1 MNSCRLLPQRKGEV
15 CLIDITRRD
24 EIMHNCNSGLI
35 CCAVP
40 KGRKLDQLCGA
51 GCEGSLTEWTVD
63 LKSEQ
68 WQAPLFGQAH

>member
-1 MNSCRLLPQRKGEV
+1 MLPQRKGEV

-51 GCEGSLTEWTVD
+51 DCEGSLTEWTVD
-63 LKSEQ
+63 PKSEQ
-68 WQAPLFGQAH
+68 WQAALCGQAH